1 MSKKPTNF
9 TESEKLKI
17 ATSAADGGE
26 TAVNALA
33 TEHNISEDEIKSW
46 VRDLK
51 AGNVTDDDEVTLD
64 VTDNFAKSIE
74 YGATFDKLNY
84 SMLTFWSIFGTV
96 VILLFIVAFM
106 FMHEYT
112 RTSALQDRSEQS
124 IYYDIETLNRADQ
137 AKLGSFGV
145 IDPDEGIYRIPI
157 DSAITIIATD

>member
-1 MSKKPTNF
+1 MSKKPTNL

-17 ATSAADGGE
+17 ANSAALGGE
-26 TAVNALA
+26 EAVKSLA
-33 TEHNISEDEIKSW
+33 SEHNISEDEIRGW

-64 VTDNFAKSIE
+64 VSDDFANSIA

-84 SMLTFWSIFGTV
+84 NRLTFWSIFGSV
-96 VILLFIVAFM
+96 VIVLFIIAVM

-112 RTSALQDRSEQS
+112 RTSAMQDRSEQS
-124 IYYDIETLNRADQ
+124 VYYDIEVLKRSDQ
-137 AKLGSFGV
+137 VILDSFGV
-145 IDPDEGIYRIPI
+145 VDPDAGIYRIPI